1 MIENKEKNQPGLKR
15 KKKSIKRQNYLE
27 EDKMLRFTIKRLEKL
42 FLVLNTDIFALLFM
56 LILLN

>member
-27 EDKMLRFTIKRLEKL
+27 EDKMLRFKIKRLEKL